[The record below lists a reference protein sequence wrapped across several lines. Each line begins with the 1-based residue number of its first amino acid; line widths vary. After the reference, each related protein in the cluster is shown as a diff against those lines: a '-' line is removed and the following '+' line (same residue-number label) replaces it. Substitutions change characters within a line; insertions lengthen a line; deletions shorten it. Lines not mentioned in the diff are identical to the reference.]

1 MCNCFCYCCKRE
13 AERKV
18 KMNLPKLEISLFDIL
33 EILGDYRRPFIE
45 AEQIFLA
52 DHIVLCGFKYRT
64 DQEILIVSYVTQ
76 TSKINDIPHE
86 VTLKVEVSECK
97 KVICCHCTCPAGAGG
112 KCKHIFG
119 SLLYVNRYQIENL
132 QELSCTDV
140 RQKWGKVKKHLNLPY
155 QKIIPIHQYCH
166 FNTPN
171 AKIKYQ
177 VSDELKKIFFE
188 TLTSAQP
195 NSESAIHI
203 SRVRQTTKCMNV
215 IIINNNEFIELAK
228 SLLSENKIL
237 PDPPTINISSDFYW
251 KCVTITNEE
260 AVNIFVKTVGQNNS
274 VWHEERK
281 KRITG
286 SICYEIFTYCTNRNP
301 DWEKKVL
308 RIFNSDFKG
317 NDNTTHGIV
326 NESVALKIY
335 SKQFGFN
342 ISKAGFFVHPKV
354 PWLGYS
360 ADGINVEQNCLVEVK
375 CPIDGKKMSANLLL
389 QHLPF
394 LSVQT
399 DGSIILKNNH
409 KYYGQIQLGMLLLG
423 LSKCHFIIF
432 SSFDDSIVVLEVLYD
447 KDFALNMFYSLH
459 DAYFLNILPVLE
471 KSIFS

>member
-188 TLTSAQP
+188 TLTSGQR
-195 NSESAIHI
+195 SS
-203 SRVRQTTKCMNV
+203 
-215 IIINNNEFIELAK
+215 NNNSASAPASLSSIGIVVIEHHTVHQQLPHYAT
-228 SLLSENKIL
+228 SIRSCIGTCHPTHRSHSPHVDACHAVGYHHLSGAW
-237 PDPPTINISSDFYW
+237 PDTQ
-251 KCVTITNEE
+251 K
-260 AVNIFVKTVGQNNS
+260 
-274 VWHEERK
+274 
-281 KRITG
+281 
-286 SICYEIFTYCTNRNP
+286 CTNN
-301 DWEKKVL
+301 
-308 RIFNSDFKG
+308 
-317 NDNTTHGIV
+317 
-326 NESVALKIY
+326 
-335 SKQFGFN
+335 
-342 ISKAGFFVHPKV
+342 
-354 PWLGYS
+354 
-360 ADGINVEQNCLVEVK
+360 
-375 CPIDGKKMSANLLL
+375 
-389 QHLPF
+389 
-394 LSVQT
+394 
-399 DGSIILKNNH
+399 
-409 KYYGQIQLGMLLLG
+409 
-423 LSKCHFIIF
+423 
-432 SSFDDSIVVLEVLYD
+432 
-447 KDFALNMFYSLH
+447 
-459 DAYFLNILPVLE
+459 
-471 KSIFS
+471 